1 MGHILK
7 LSLTRDRTSG
17 LIDAHVSYGVF
28 LLDASRGWSNSKECL
43 IVSEDRR
50 INPNPPAAGE
60 KQLLIAK
67 IEKVYSMA
75 VEQNNPDS
83 ALRAVELLA
92 RINGYA

>member
-1 MGHILK
+1 M
-7 LSLTRDRTSG
+7 
-17 LIDAHVSYGVF
+17 A
-28 LLDASRGWSNSKECL
+28 
-43 IVSEDRR
+43 EDRR

-60 KQLLIAK
+60 KELLIAK

-83 ALRAVELLA
+83 ALRAVELLT

>member
-1 MGHILK
+1 MADIRHDHDCAQ
-7 LSLTRDRTSG
+7 RDGNECSC
-17 LIDAHVSYGVF
+17 GVDEIRHLMF
-28 LLDASRGWSNSKECL
+28 NE
-43 IVSEDRR
+43 RR
-50 INPNPPAAGE
+50 INPNPPAADQKE
-60 KQLLIAK
+60 LLIAK